1 MADLRPTTKARAKR
15 IELEYFKRSHPLRRA
30 KFVLSIAAPALAA
43 LWVLAGAVQGDQ
55 RLYTSGPVSTAH
67 FMFDAACAECHQPT
81 TLMGAPKP
89 GGRSYF
95 VKATNVA
102 CERCHAGPVHHD
114 AQVVPAALRET
125 GTDAQ
130 RCATCHVEHE
140 GHVVLADL
148 GPAHCTSCHAGL
160 ETKPDA
166 RPRFQ
171 ARVTDFGTDHPEFAV
186 RSDDGRAERVRL
198 NDKTPPRDPTQLN
211 LNHRKH
217 LKVGL
222 RDVDKVKGKPGV
234 LERDGQLQ
242 LGCTFCHRTDA
253 RGATIQPVSYQEHCA
268 TCHAL
273 EVDGKVPGAQAPHEE
288 PPIVHASLRMLY
300 VEAYEQCRAGTPEAD
315 AVKKGWCEKLQ
326 LTAAAPAAA
335 PPAGAAPPAD
345 GESRGRLL
353 RRPEGGAEPE
363 KQEKPE
369 EGDGAPRR
377 LRRGGAS
384 LDLGDRV
391 RLAHLGTTATR
402 SDAPAE
408 LDLLGL
414 LRRAAAP
421 PADRPGPMLAQG
433 RLLRGAPAE
442 ESKPEAPADAPRR
455 LRRGGDEP
463 KEEPAP
469 SEGGGRR
476 LLRGGGAEAPA
487 AEAPRA
493 AAAPARAPGAAAL
506 AWADEQLPRIEK
518 RIFGQCA
525 ECHVKQDGEERA
537 VPVYKKTAMPGPR
550 RLAGPADPSEPRWLP
565 HSVFDHGVHRP
576 VSCTGCHARAKDSED
591 KADVLLPSI
600 GVCRE
605 CHAPTGG
612 ARTTCVECHLY
623 HDKTKERDMSG
634 PFDVR
639 QLTRRAPA
647 PAAPA
652 GGVAPGPSK

>member
-1 MADLRPTTKARAKR
+1 MADLRPTKARAKR
-15 IELEYFKRSHPLRRA
+15 IELEYFKRSHPLRKAR
-30 KFVLSIAAPALAA
+30 FVLSIVAPALAA
-43 LWVLAGAVQGDQ
+43 LWVLASAVQGDQ
-55 RLYTSGPVSTAH
+55 RLYTSGAVSTAH
-67 FMFDAACAECHQPT
+67 FMFDAACSECHLPT
-81 TLMGAPKP
+81 TMMGVPRT
-89 GGRSYF
+89 GGSYF
-95 VKATNVA
+95 LKTTSLA

-114 AQVVPAALRET
+114 TQVVPASLRDP

-148 GPAHCTSCHAGL
+148 GPRHCTSCHAGL
-160 ETKPDA
+160 QTKPGA
-166 RPRFQ
+166 KAGFQ
-171 ARVTDFGTDHPEFAV
+171 ARVTDFATDHPEFAV
-186 RSDDGRAERVRL
+186 RSDDGRPGRVRL
-198 NDKTPPRDPTQLN
+198 DDKTPPRDPTQLN

-222 RDVDKVKGKPGV
+222 RDIDRVKGKPGV

-273 EVDGKVPGAQAPHEE
+273 DVDGKVPGAQAPHEE
-288 PPIVHASLRMLY
+288 PPIVHAYLRTLY
-300 VEAYEQCRAGTPEAD
+300 VEAYEQCRGGNPEAD

-326 LTAAAPAAA
+326 LASAAPAAA
-335 PPAGAAPPAD
+335 PPAGAAAPAQ

-363 KQEKPE
+363 KQDKPE
-369 EGDGAPRR
+369 EGEGAPRR
-377 LRRGGAS
+377 LRRGGGAS
-384 LDLGDRV
+384 LDPVDRV
-391 RLAHLGTTATR
+391 RLAHLAAAMTHT
-402 SDAPAE
+402 DAPG
-408 LDLLGL
+408 LLGL
-414 LRRAAAP
+414 RRVASGPAP
-421 PADRPGPMLAQG
+421 ARAGTMLAQG

-442 ESKPEAPADAPRR
+442 EPKAEAPADAPRR

-476 LLRGGGAEAPA
+476 LLRGGGGDAPA

-493 AAAPARAPGAAAL
+493 AAARAPGPAAL

-525 ECHVKQDGEERA
+525 ECHVKQDDEERK

-550 RLAGPADPSEPRWLP
+550 RLARPGDAPEPRWLP

-576 VSCTGCHARAKDSED
+576 MSCTACHVRAKESED
-591 KADVLLPSI
+591 RADVLLPSI

-647 PAAPA
+647 PAAAAPA
-652 GGVAPGPSK
+652 GGGAAPGPSK